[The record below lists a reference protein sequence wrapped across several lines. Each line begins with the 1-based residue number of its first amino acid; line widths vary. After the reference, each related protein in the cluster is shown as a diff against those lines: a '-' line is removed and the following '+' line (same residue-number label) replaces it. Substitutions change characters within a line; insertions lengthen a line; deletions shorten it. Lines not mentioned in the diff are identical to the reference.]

1 MLEQMRLRCYVLER
15 DVDRVLYIR
24 WDVRKVG
31 IYSSRSL
38 NSLSSL
44 TSRNRPFKLLLL

>member
-24 WDVRKVG
+24 WDVG

-38 NSLSSL
+38 NGLL
-44 TSRNRPFKLLLL
+44 RLVRLLRLFKLLLL